1 MTTLPYYIVNTATY
15 FNLTYFAGSAG
26 AGPLKYFGGIRI
38 LAADWSKLKSEP
50 QLIQQLQQN
59 TNNSNNDSND
69 TTTQLGTISE
79 GNVTGVGRQYRRNP
93 NKC

>member
-1 MTTLPYYIVNTATY
+1 MTTLPYKVNTATY

-50 QLIQQLQQN
+50 QLI
-59 TNNSNNDSND
+59 
-69 TTTQLGTISE
+69 
-79 GNVTGVGRQYRRNP
+79 
-93 NKC
+93 